1 MLGLCDFIFA
11 TFSNEKVFTIV
22 VAVTSTLVQKM
33 RNFRNFVMKN
43 WKILILK
50 EKIQFYNF
58 NIGHKGHTIIE
69 IFPLNQKKSFH
80 PFVFCLFAFSTFHLS
95 SVHFLNFFFF
105 CVLKCYDVT
114 DHCMISYGRL
124 NAVCKRIFF
133 FLRMHVRAQ
142 RLKQP
147 FVCLI

>member
-1 MLGLCDFIFA
+1 
-11 TFSNEKVFTIV
+11 
-22 VAVTSTLVQKM
+22 
-33 RNFRNFVMKN
+33 MKN

-80 PFVFCLFAFSTFHLS
+80 PFVFCLFVFSTFHLS

-114 DHCMISYGRL
+114 DHCMISYGEIKCSLQKNLLLLTDARTRTEVETAL
-124 NAVCKRIFF
+124 CMLDMKVLILQCIAMKQHYACSLFNFRVFLYLELFIMKR
-133 FLRMHVRAQ
+133 
-142 RLKQP
+142 
-147 FVCLI
+147 